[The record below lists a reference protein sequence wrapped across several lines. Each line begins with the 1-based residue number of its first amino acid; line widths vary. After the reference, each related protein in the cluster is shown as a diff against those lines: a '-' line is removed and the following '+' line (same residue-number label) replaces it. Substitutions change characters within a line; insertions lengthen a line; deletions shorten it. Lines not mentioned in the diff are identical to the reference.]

1 MSYEQFLADLGKLL
15 IQFKENLIAFFPQLV
30 LAIVIVLVG
39 IIVARIF
46 RALVNRFIGSLDRFV
61 ANRKVQGR
69 LKQLQLE
76 RSGKLVG
83 KMVYWIIIVF
93 FLTAA
98 TEVLGMP
105 IITTWLSGLVR
116 YLPNILIA
124 VMIVLLGIIGG
135 RLVNNFITTTS
146 STAGLLYGNML
157 GRIAQYVILLITI
170 LVAVDQIG
178 IEIAILT
185 GVINIV
191 IAAILFGAALAFGL
205 GARTS
210 VNNILA
216 SYYLQG
222 RYREGQTVKIGDLT
236 GQIIQITPTAV
247 ILQTEEGQVSV
258 PAKKFSE
265 DISTLVKREGATT

>member
-39 IIVARIF
+39 IIVGRIF
-46 RALVNRFIGSLDRFV
+46 RALVNRFIGGLDRFV

-69 LKQLQLE
+69 LQQLQLE

-157 GRIAQYVILLITI
+157 GRIAQYVIILITI

-222 RYREGQTVKIGDLT
+222 RYREGQTVKIGDFT